1 MPDRSNDS
9 RVQATG
15 CDKEVLVELSPV
27 VDEALDS
34 ALALA
39 VSRPSAD
46 DSKNLYGRL
55 EAEVEALEKAL
66 SSTAG
71 IALR

>member
-1 MPDRSNDS
+1 MPDRSNAS

-15 CDKEVLVELSPV
+15 RDKEVPVELSPV

-39 VSRPSAD
+39 VSRPSED
-46 DSKNLYGRL
+46 DAKNLYGRL
-55 EAEVEALEKAL
+55 GAEVGALEKAL